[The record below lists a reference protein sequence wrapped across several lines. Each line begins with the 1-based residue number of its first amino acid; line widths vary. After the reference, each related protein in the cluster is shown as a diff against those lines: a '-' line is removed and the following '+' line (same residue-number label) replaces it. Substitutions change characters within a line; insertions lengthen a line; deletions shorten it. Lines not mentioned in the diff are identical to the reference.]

1 MLVMPL
7 SWHWPLHQIYLAKR
21 TVLQNFFQEFAP
33 LWWTKKSKLINQ
45 IGITNYSKSSAFYRV
60 VRDQANKTLDLYL
73 QRVRKYSQTLPET
86 ALPPQTTIGPTSANA
101 PRMGTPQQDTSWAGW
116 AISSFTNKLA
126 SASGEMQS
134 NTNGSEVAQQQ
145 QRPSSVPPT
154 TSYNNER
161 PTTTN
166 PLQHGS
172 LAKPSHNPA
181 NTFTP
186 TSLETAN
193 NKIETEDF
201 GAAWG
206 DEEAGTDTSTSFD
219 PFAPSALS
227 DTSAAT
233 YDDKGEP
240 DFAGW
245 LTAQTQAKQKAK
257 NSLPKGLAKSSPT
270 TLNRPSVGARS
281 NTTGQVAIK
290 KAAVLPAR
298 TKSAAPMK
306 KAQPKEEEDEGWG
319 DAWD

>member
-7 SWHWPLHQIYLAKR
+7 SWHWPLHLIYLAKR

-33 LWWTKKSKLINQ
+33 LWWTKKSKLMNQ
-45 IGITNYSKSSAFYRV
+45 IRITNYSKSSASYRV

-73 QRVRKYSQTLPET
+73 QRIRKYSQNLPET

-161 PTTTN
+161 PTTTD

-172 LAKPSHNPA
+172 LAKPSRDLA
-181 NTFTP
+181 NTFAP

-193 NKIETEDF
+193 HEIETEDF

-206 DEEAGTDTSTSFD
+206 DEVGADTSTSFD
-219 PFAPSALS
+219 PFAPSVLS
-227 DTSAAT
+227 DTPAAT

-245 LTAQTQAKQKAK
+245 LTAQAQAKQKAK
-257 NSLPKGLAKSSPT
+257 NSLPKGLAK
-270 TLNRPSVGARS
+270 
-281 NTTGQVAIK
+281 
-290 KAAVLPAR
+290 
-298 TKSAAPMK
+298 
-306 KAQPKEEEDEGWG
+306 
-319 DAWD
+319 

>member
-1 MLVMPL
+1 M
-7 SWHWPLHQIYLAKR
+7 
-21 TVLQNFFQEFAP
+21 
-33 LWWTKKSKLINQ
+33 NQ
-45 IGITNYSKSSAFYRV
+45 ISITNYSKSSAFYRI

-73 QRVRKYSQTLPET
+73 QRIRKYSQTLPET

-154 TSYNNER
+154 TSYNNEK
-161 PTTTN
+161 PITTS
-166 PLQHGS
+166 PFQHGN
-172 LAKPSHNPA
+172 LAKPSRNPA
-181 NTFTP
+181 NTFAP

-193 NKIETEDF
+193 NEIETEDF

-206 DEEAGTDTSTSFD
+206 GEEVGADTSTSFD

-227 DTSAAT
+227 DTPATT

-245 LTAQTQAKQKAK
+245 LTAQAQAKQKAK
-257 NSLPKGLAKSSPT
+257 NSLPKGLAKSSQT

-281 NTTGQVAIK
+281 NTTGQVANK

-298 TKSAAPMK
+298 TKPAASVR
-306 KAQPKEEEDEGWG
+306 KAQPKEEDEGWG